1 MNNNINIANS
11 YDLLQIREIW
21 DEIFP
26 AEKEYQDFMFSQIIP
41 LCTSY
46 VLKGDSR
53 DVVSVASLMPMNFI
67 NEEMDI
73 HLRGWYMFGVATK
86 SGYEGNG
93 YASALI
99 SHIISKS
106 QTDGYDFIFE
116 RPANQE
122 LINFYLKFGFTEL
135 IKKQR
140 YSFGHLK
147 TPKIITEIRERFK
160 TRFEWANPILIDRL
174 IQLGE
179 IERHNELQTEESFEE
194 KCYIAVRNLTK
205 LPSHIFNNTFFCFP
219 ME

>member
-1 MNNNINIANS
+1 MSSNITVATTV
-11 YDLLQIREIW
+11 DLSQIREIW

-46 VLKGDSR
+46 VLKGDSG
-53 DVVSVASLMPMNFI
+53 DMVSVASLMPMNFI

-135 IKKQR
+135 IKK
-140 YSFGHLK
+140 
-147 TPKIITEIRERFK
+147 
-160 TRFEWANPILIDRL
+160 
-174 IQLGE
+174 
-179 IERHNELQTEESFEE
+179 
-194 KCYIAVRNLTK
+194 
-205 LPSHIFNNTFFCFP
+205 
-219 ME
+219 